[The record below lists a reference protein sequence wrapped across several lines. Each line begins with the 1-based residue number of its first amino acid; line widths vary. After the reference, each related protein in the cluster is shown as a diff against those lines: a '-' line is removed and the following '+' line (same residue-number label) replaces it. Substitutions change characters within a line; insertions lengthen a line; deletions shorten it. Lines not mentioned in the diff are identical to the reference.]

1 MLITF
6 DLLDERHTKEAQ
18 MTRKEQLV
26 ARVNAMAQALMQDE
40 GLAAAMNASQATA
53 NERRSGAGGSNSSV
67 QLLGNF
73 GSDPFALSRFD
84 LPAIKSL
91 S

>member
-1 MLITF
+1 
-6 DLLDERHTKEAQ
+6 

-40 GLAAAMNASQATA
+40 GLAAAMNASQATS
-53 NERRSGAGGSNSSV
+53 NERRLGVGGSNSSE
-67 QLLGNF
+67 QLLGQL
-73 GSDPFALSRFD
+73 GDDPFALSRFKI
-84 LPAIKSL
+84 PAIKSL